1 MATYKCKTSKCDG
14 EVTFAEGSNKP
25 ESNPKKQETFLIV
38 IVGDEPSECPECR
51 TSWYA
56 HELEA

>member
-1 MATYKCKTSKCDG
+1 MATYKCKTPKCDG
-14 EVTFAEGSNKP
+14 EVTFAEDSTKP
-25 ESNPKKQETFLIV
+25 EFKPKERETFSIV
-38 IVGDEPSECPECR
+38 IVRNEPSECRNCR